1 MIYIYL
7 ALFWVIDSINE
18 IKQTNKDIISNFSNI
33 SCNSLPYWVQEK
45 LEQTYENI
53 TSFKCTTNP

>member
-1 MIYIYL
+1 MVYIYL

-45 LEQTYENI
+45 LEKTYEIVSSATCEI
-53 TSFKCTTNP
+53 TK